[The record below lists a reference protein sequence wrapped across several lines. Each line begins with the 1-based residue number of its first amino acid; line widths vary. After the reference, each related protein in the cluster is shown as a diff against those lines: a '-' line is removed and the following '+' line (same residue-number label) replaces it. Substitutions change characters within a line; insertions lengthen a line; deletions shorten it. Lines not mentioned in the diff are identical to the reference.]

1 MYKYIRDPIS
11 KRKISIKSD
20 QGIKILSNYLNLL
33 GGAQGLST
41 SSSSSGR
48 TMNHAKI
55 SKEDKINV
63 GTPREIESVEAEWVE
78 PEWNPSHVK
87 HTVKTKLN
95 AKDTKNIITKLK
107 NEIPECCKINVSY
120 YDVLQRLSENW
131 KQPIYI
137 VGGAVRDY
145 MMTKDVSTM
154 NDIDINYT
162 TTPDKVVNLL
172 TDLQITEWHMDSRN
186 YIRVGP
192 KAREDYLEG
201 FHINPYVYEDK
212 KHELECK
219 MNSLA
224 FLIENEDVYLI
235 DFFGGE
241 ALDHA
246 INKIWASPTNDYQE
260 WLKYQEKLLWRLL
273 KFELR
278 GYTVPEATKYQVYSW
293 FINSPDKIP
302 IYRWENLWW
311 TVHPDKLDKVVDLI
325 ERDCLEVG
333 LNPMTLIKNM
343 VNKKVLI
350 GNKK

>member
-1 MYKYIRDPIS
+1 MYNYIRDPIS

-20 QGIKILSNYLNLL
+20 SGIKILNTYLKLL
-33 GGAQGLST
+33 GGAST
-41 SSSSSGR
+41 SSIKSSGR
-48 TMNHAKI
+48 IMNH
-55 SKEDKINV
+55 SKINV
-63 GTPREIESVEAEWVE
+63 GTPREIESLEAEWVE
-78 PEWNPSHVK
+78 PEWNPSHIDQ
-87 HTVKTKLN
+87 TLKTKLN
-95 AKDTKNIITKLK
+95 TKDTIDIITKLK
-107 NEIPECCKINVSY
+107 NEIPECCKIKVSY
-120 YDVLQRLSENW
+120 YDVLKRLSENW

-162 TTPDKVVNLL
+162 TTPDKVVKLL
-172 TDLQITEWHMDSRN
+172 DDLEITEWHMDSRN

-192 KAREDYLEG
+192 KSRDDYLEG
-201 FHINPYVYEDK
+201 FHINPYVYEIE
-212 KHELECK
+212 KHKLECK

-224 FLIENEDVYLI
+224 FQIENEDVYLI

-241 ALDHA
+241 ALEQA
-246 INKIWASPTNDYQE
+246 QKKIWEAPTNDYQK
-260 WLKYQEKLLWRLL
+260 WLEYKIVMLWRLL

-293 FINSPDKIP
+293 YINSPDEISLN
-302 IYRWENLWW
+302 RWENLWW
-311 TVHPDKLDKVVDLI
+311 TVHPDKLDKVVNLI

-333 LNPMTLIKNM
+333 LNPMNLIKNM
-343 VNKKVLI
+343 INKKLII